1 MELSGDAFL
10 NNRSFARSRR
20 SSCDRSHV
28 PRENPV
34 ARYGF
39 KVARTCAFSVVGSP
53 VAMPIQPQVGPWVG
67 VLQVRGCSLIKRK
80 IPFSSPSLSL
90 ATAALFL
97 GKKGKKT
104 DETETDGEKKKED
117 REGERER
124 RRNGEGTKE
133 KGRRRKRETG
143 PHFYLRGKRKRPKGV
158 NQAARLA
165 GTLRERHARTSFFP
179 FSSSP
184 RLSHRIFLIS
194 LPLLLLCVFFVHD
207 PAVTLAEALFLLARI
222 TTILTTVRT
231 RM

>member
-1 MELSGDAFL
+1 MRVLG
-10 NNRSFARSRR
+10 SRL
-20 SSCDRSHV
+20 
-28 PRENPV
+28 
-34 ARYGF
+34 
-39 KVARTCAFSVVGSP
+39 TCCNAYPAAGGAVGGSAP
-53 VAMPIQPQVGPWVG
+53 GKR
-67 VLQVRGCSLIKRK
+67 LQFDKKEDTLL
-80 IPFSSPSLSL
+80 FSLSL
-90 ATAALFL
+90 TIAALFL

-124 RRNGEGTKE
+124 KRNGEGTKE

-207 PAVTLAEALFLLARI
+207 PAVTPAEALFLLARI